1 MANVETTGSKIW
13 TETGG
18 EGSPTLLLIHGLGA
32 NGTVWEGLKPLVKK
46 HWPGAW
52 VNLDLRGH
60 GRSGHSRPYG
70 FGTYAADI
78 ASALGG
84 QDERVTI
91 VGHSMG
97 GVVAMALATGWF
109 GLTVERVLAFGVK
122 IAWTKDEVAKAK
134 QIAAAPVRW
143 FDTREEAIERHLKVS
158 GLIGL
163 VEPDSPEAAVGIRE
177 EGGRFR
183 LAADPWINAVAGPEV
198 APVYRAAQAPIR
210 LAAGDGDKMVS
221 VADMTPL
228 DSQAVT
234 LPGVGHN
241 AHVERPDLIWKLLE
255 ETA

>member
-1 MANVETTGSKIW
+1 MANVETGGTEIW
-13 TETGG
+13 TERGG
-18 EGSPTLLLIHGLGA
+18 KGSPTLLLIHGLGA
-32 NGTVWEGLKPLVKK
+32 NGTVWEGLKPLVRE

-60 GRSGHSRPYG
+60 GRSGHTRPYG

-78 ASALGG
+78 ARALGG

-109 GLTVERVLAFGVK
+109 GLAVERVLAFGVK
-122 IAWTKDEVAKAK
+122 IAWTEDEVAKTK
-134 QIAAAPVRW
+134 QIAAAPARW
-143 FDTREEAIERHLKVS
+143 FDTREEATERYLKVS

-163 VEPDSPEAAVGIRE
+163 VDPGSPEAAVGIRE

-183 LAADPWINAVAGPEV
+183 LAADPWINAVAGPEI
-198 APVYRAAQAPIR
+198 APVYRAAQAPVR

-221 VADMTPL
+221 AADMISL
-228 DSQAVT
+228 DPQAVT
-234 LPGVGHN
+234 LQGVGHN
-241 AHVERPDLIWKLLE
+241 VQVERPDMIWKLLE
-255 ETA
+255 QTA